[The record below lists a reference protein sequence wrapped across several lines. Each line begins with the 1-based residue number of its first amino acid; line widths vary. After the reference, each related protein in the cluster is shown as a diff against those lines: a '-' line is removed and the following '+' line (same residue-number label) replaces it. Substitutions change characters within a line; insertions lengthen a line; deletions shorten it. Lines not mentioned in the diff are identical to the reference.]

1 MQYSSKETL
10 ELNTKEIKILYH
22 NPVYMGYLALMT
34 CLLVVLHIVYKRL
47 ATLQKNGNPIK
58 HSAVIL
64 PCVYSFWS
72 ALVGTQS
79 VTQAKVLA
87 ELLAVHTS
95 GNENIFREWFLY
107 VTIVIWIA
115 TVWIWLTRLSN
126 ALKNFDPLFIIPL
139 LQCSFILFAIISGGI
154 FFQEFNS
161 FDLDQWVGFCF
172 GVIIMFSGLVLLTP
186 KPVVV
191 EDEDLHRELLNLL
204 LKQGGSST
212 NLSVER
218 SPGPTPNVSLSEH
231 NNDGMD
237 EDHAQASHDEDN
249 PKVIDNDGSWSPRL
263 EDVAKR
269 LALDFVT
276 KVPNLLACNGDSV
289 RIFSEAMI
297 SNSNDEAKRIRRRT
311 LLCTLLTLIKTNP
324 LSEDGYSDEIMSLLA
339 ELDIKVTQI
348 TPRPDCDVAHRL
360 CMTQEKLHS
369 RILMEIEQSNTPNG
383 ASPPMPSQNL
393 EDQFSKT

>member
-1 MQYSSKETL
+1 M
-10 ELNTKEIKILYH
+10 
-22 NPVYMGYLALMT
+22 VYLALMS

-47 ATLQKNGNPIK
+47 ATLEKNGSPIK

-126 ALKNFDPLFIIPL
+126 ALSSFDPLFIIPL

-161 FDLDQWVGFCF
+161 FDFYQWVGFCF
-172 GVIIMFSGLVLLTP
+172 GIFIMFGGLILLTP

-212 NLSVER
+212 NLSIER
-218 SPGPTPNVSLSEH
+218 SPGPTPNVSLTEH
-231 NNDGMD
+231 NNDGMI
-237 EDHAQASHDEDN
+237 EDHAQTSHDED
-249 PKVIDNDGSWSPRL
+249 DGSWSPRL
-263 EDVAKR
+263 EDVAKK

-276 KVPNLLACNGDSV
+276 KVPNLLQGNGDSV

-324 LSEDGYSDEIMSLLA
+324 LSEDGYNDEIMSLLA
-339 ELDIKVTQI
+339 ELDINVTQI

-369 RILMEIEQSNTPNG
+369 RILLEIEQSNTPNG
-383 ASPPMPSQNL
+383 PSPPMPSQNL
-393 EDQFSKT
+393 EHQFSNA

>member
-1 MQYSSKETL
+1 
-10 ELNTKEIKILYH
+10 
-22 NPVYMGYLALMT
+22 
-34 CLLVVLHIVYKRL
+34 
-47 ATLQKNGNPIK
+47 
-58 HSAVIL
+58 
-64 PCVYSFWS
+64 
-72 ALVGTQS
+72 
-79 VTQAKVLA
+79 
-87 ELLAVHTS
+87 
-95 GNENIFREWFLY
+95 
-107 VTIVIWIA
+107 
-115 TVWIWLTRLSN
+115 
-126 ALKNFDPLFIIPL
+126 
-139 LQCSFILFAIISGGI
+139 
-154 FFQEFNS
+154 
-161 FDLDQWVGFCF
+161 
-172 GVIIMFSGLVLLTP
+172 MFSGLVLLTP

-212 NLSVER
+212 NLSIER

-231 NNDGMD
+231 NSNDD
-237 EDHAQASHDEDN
+237 LIEHHAETSHDGDDS
-249 PKVIDNDGSWSPRL
+249 KLIDDGGSWSPRL
-263 EDVAKR
+263 EDVAKK

-276 KVPNLLACNGDSV
+276 KVPNLLQGNGDSV

-324 LSEDGYSDEIMSLLA
+324 LSEDGYNDEIMSLLA

-369 RILMEIEQSNTPNG
+369 RILLEIEQSNTPNG

-393 EDQFSKT
+393 EDKFSNT